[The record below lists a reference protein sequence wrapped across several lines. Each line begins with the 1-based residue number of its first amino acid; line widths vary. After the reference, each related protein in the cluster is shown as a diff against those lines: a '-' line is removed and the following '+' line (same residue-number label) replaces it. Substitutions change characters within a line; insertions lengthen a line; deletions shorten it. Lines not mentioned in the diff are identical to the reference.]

1 MKFDRSEKKQREPK
15 GYHLYITGTGR
26 VDDSKPI
33 DLAEEVAPDMIIDG
47 HPGYKIEHTMPT
59 QIKFSK
65 EYGNVVYDVCADF
78 SADGKE
84 SILNQ
89 FKKIILSNED

>member
-1 MKFDRSEKKQREPK
+1 MKFDRNVNEQREPK
-15 GYHLYITGTGR
+15 GYRLYITGTGR
-26 VDDSKPI
+26 VDDSEQI
-33 DLAEEVAPDMIIDG
+33 DLAEEVAPDVIIDG
-47 HPGYKIEHTMPT
+47 QPGYKIEHTMPT

-65 EYGNVVYDVCADF
+65 EYGNVVYDVLADF

-84 SILNQ
+84 SVLNQ